1 MNRGEREGQTGT
13 AVYHYYSD
21 QNVLEEKVFIPSL
34 SSYEFMKQDVQVLSY
49 VSTDNMLYLYQQK
62 KLYRI
67 NLSEKT
73 YEVVK
78 DGIDTQ
84 CFFTSNSNRHIAWL
98 EEMKLFDSSNII
110 ELDLETGEQ
119 KKITA
124 SDGTRIR
131 AFGFINEDLVYGV
144 ADESDIKTDSTGSFY
159 YAMNELRIQNFD
171 GELVKSYAEDGV
183 YITDVK
189 ISQGLIELSRAQ
201 WQNDHYAEITS
212 DHIMNNVKTKEE
224 EVASIATVTTTRQAG
239 ITRLVYSDEN
249 KNKNPLVSVPKWM
262 VLEDSTT
269 LELDE
274 GTDDTN
280 YYYVYANGGLYGM
293 YTDVASAVQEADA
306 QTGVVLN
313 RAQQYVW
320 ERGNTKTKVTLNVD
334 EIPDWFKSAKT
345 DVSYLEEQLGD
356 GGTVMNL
363 TGCTLEEVLYQV
375 SAQRPVIVSLGDAGN
390 RVIVGYDAYNTL
402 LYNPA
407 DQTTSYMGI
416 NDSTAAFEKAGNVF
430 ISYIEKKIE

>member
-1 MNRGEREGQTGT
+1 MVYGYMNRGEREGQTGT

-212 DHIMNNVKTKEE
+212 DHIMNKRL
-224 EVASIATVTTTRQAG
+224 RQ
-239 ITRLVYSDEN
+239 
-249 KNKNPLVSVPKWM
+249 
-262 VLEDSTT
+262 
-269 LELDE
+269 
-274 GTDDTN
+274 
-280 YYYVYANGGLYGM
+280 
-293 YTDVASAVQEADA
+293 
-306 QTGVVLN
+306 
-313 RAQQYVW
+313 
-320 ERGNTKTKVTLNVD
+320 
-334 EIPDWFKSAKT
+334 
-345 DVSYLEEQLGD
+345 
-356 GGTVMNL
+356 
-363 TGCTLEEVLYQV
+363 
-375 SAQRPVIVSLGDAGN
+375 
-390 RVIVGYDAYNTL
+390 
-402 LYNPA
+402 
-407 DQTTSYMGI
+407 
-416 NDSTAAFEKAGNVF
+416 
-430 ISYIEKKIE
+430 